1 MMSLK
6 GKAAIVTGG
15 SSGIGEAT
23 VREMVNSGAHVLIA
37 DINDERGQQ
46 LASELHSDVTKV
58 ICQRVDV
65 NKRRRYSD
73 HGGECR
79 HGVRKA

>member
-1 MMSLK
+1 MMGLK

-37 DINDERGQQ
+37 DIHDERGQQ
-46 LASELHSDVTKV
+46 LAS
-58 ICQRVDV
+58 
-65 NKRRRYSD
+65 
-73 HGGECR
+73 
-79 HGVRKA
+79 